1 VQIVGT
7 IRSFGSSIEV
17 KPGTLLAKLQTG
29 MGDKFQMLDV
39 IPSTPVTIER
49 QHVFPNYFP
58 FRLYIGTYR
67 AAYAC
72 VYLTMDRKTTVKIM
86 AHESNGGQRSWTFLD
101 LDDLELFEPFA
112 FFMRVSNRD
121 YRTQGNKVRY
131 MVYYYFMLAE
141 NLGLTGSPKLHI
153 TVESTVPG
161 FLSACSSL
169 KKAGFR
175 ADNIRDESSSE
186 ALSAPNESLVVKLT
200 LRSEILSVITGIP
213 LLTQYDEIPDS
224 EDDEWNR
231 NGETIPRGKE
241 SHNNRDART
250 TKVNAPSKP
259 MFSHQHETV
268 PEIAFSLQSS
278 GHAGMLDPSPSRILS
293 HDSGFVSTRGSPA
306 TNEIMASREVPS
318 GLVIPANNSD
328 SQTSDHGIPQQRAA
342 SVLSISSGVD
352 EMVVVPTIP
361 LPPSP
366 MPPNEA
372 IDPQGRAHE
381 PQDNSHIIDLCS
393 DEDGSVV
400 MASAKSEIEE
410 TPEVGELL
418 RTHREDFWIV
428 DDDELLM
435 PATMRKK
442 RISHQTMSDGDDI
455 MQVDGD
461 AWKKASRRRSQG
473 TQLMPP
479 D

>member
-1 VQIVGT
+1 MQIVGT

-39 IPSTPVTIER
+39 IPSTPVTIEH

-67 AAYAC
+67 AAYAY
-72 VYLTMDRKTTVKIM
+72 VYLTMDRKNTVKIM
-86 AHESNGGQRSWTFLD
+86 AHESNGGHRSWTFFD

-169 KKAGFR
+169 EKAGFR

-186 ALSAPNESLVVKLT
+186 ALSAPNESLVVTLT
-200 LRSEILSVITGIP
+200 LRSEILSVITGVP
-213 LLTQYDEIPDS
+213 LLGQRNEVPDS
-224 EDDEWNR
+224 EDDECNQ
-231 NGETIPRGKE
+231 
-241 SHNNRDART
+241 NNRDARA
-250 TKVNAPSKP
+250 TKGNAPSKP
-259 MFSHQHETV
+259 IFSHDHETV
-268 PEIAFSLQSS
+268 LENASSLQSIQQ
-278 GHAGMLDPSPSRILS
+278 AGALDPNRSRVRS
-293 HDSGFVSTRGSPA
+293 HDSGFASTRDSPT

-318 GLVIPANNSD
+318 GLVIPANDSD
-328 SQTSDHGIPQQRAA
+328 SRTIDHGIPQQRAA

-352 EMVVVPTIP
+352 EMDVVPTIP

-366 MPPNEA
+366 KPPNRA
-372 IDPQGRAHE
+372 IDPQGPAHE
-381 PQDNSHIIDLCS
+381 PQDSSHIIDLCS
-393 DEDGSVV
+393 DEDGNLLL
-400 MASAKSEIEE
+400 ASAKSEIEE
-410 TPEVGELL
+410 TPEVEELL
-418 RTHREDFWIV
+418 RTHRQDFWIV
-428 DDDELLM
+428 DDDELRV
-435 PATMRKK
+435 PDTMRKK
-442 RISHQTMSDGDDI
+442 RISNQTMSDGDDI

-461 AWKKASRRRSQG
+461 AWKKASRGRSQG